1 MACTAAAPVPTA
13 ASHFFPFH
21 LYYSNARGGVVL
33 PTVPAMEPASIDRM
47 MPDTQAD

>member
-1 MACTAAAPVPTA
+1 VPPTVSC

-33 PTVPAMEPASIDRM
+33 PTVPAMEPASIDKM
-47 MPDTQAD
+47 MPVTQAD